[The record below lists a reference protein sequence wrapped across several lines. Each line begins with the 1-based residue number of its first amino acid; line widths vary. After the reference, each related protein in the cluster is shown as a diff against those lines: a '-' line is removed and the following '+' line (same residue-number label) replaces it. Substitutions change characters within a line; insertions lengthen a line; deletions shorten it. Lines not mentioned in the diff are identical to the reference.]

1 MTDVTFKSHNSGVQ
15 SVYVDGHYIL
25 TVPDC
30 IMNGDVNR
38 AYINQLVA
46 SAFGEGYASA
56 INDIKKQL
64 NF

>member
-46 SAFGEGYASA
+46 SAFEKGRETAFD
-56 INDIKKQL
+56 DIKKQL